1 MDPMTGAVGIAF
13 WTFVAIAAIG
23 AFWREFAIK
32 REREKT
38 IRAAIEKGQQLDPE
52 VIAQMYRHEARFD
65 PQLLL
70 IGGVVTLATGIG
82 LPIMGYFLS
91 LSGNV
96 EQFYRMVGIGCLVAL
111 IGVALVA
118 VGWLMRRSET
128 ESARRPIERV

>member
-1 MDPMTGAVGIAF
+1 MDTMTGIVGVAF
-13 WTFVAIAAIG
+13 WTFVAIATIG
-23 AFWREFAIK
+23 ALWREYAIRK
-32 REREKT
+32 EREKT
-38 IRAAIEKGQQLDPE
+38 IRAAIEHGQQLDPE
-52 VIAQMYRHEARFD
+52 VIAQMYRHEPRLD

-91 LSGNV
+91 LSGDV
-96 EQFYRMVGIGCLVAL
+96 DQFYRMVGIGCLVAL

-118 VGWLMRRSET
+118 VGWLTPRSET

>member
-1 MDPMTGAVGIAF
+1 MGPMDSVVGVAF
-13 WTFVAIAAIG
+13 WVFVAIAAIG
-23 AFWREFAIK
+23 SFWREYAIK

-38 IRAAIEKGQQLDPE
+38 IRAAIEKGQQLDLE
-52 VIAQMYRHEARFD
+52 VIAQMYLHEAKFD

-70 IGGVVTLATGIG
+70 IGGVVALAAGIG

-91 LSGNV
+91 LSGDV
-96 EQFYRMVGIGCLVAL
+96 DMFYRMVGIGCLVAL

-118 VGWLMRRSET
+118 VGWLTRRSET